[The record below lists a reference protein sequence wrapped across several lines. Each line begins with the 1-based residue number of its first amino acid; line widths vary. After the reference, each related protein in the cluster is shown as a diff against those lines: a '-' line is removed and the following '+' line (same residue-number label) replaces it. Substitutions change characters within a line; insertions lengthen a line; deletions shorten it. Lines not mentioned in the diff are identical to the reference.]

1 MAWWEDE
8 KPSASRLADQLA
20 DSSRPTQPASPYAD
34 DRSGSWAVLP
44 LWLLLGAAITAGGV
58 ALLVSMRSATGV
70 CLGTTVLALGLFYL
84 SQYGVLAG
92 YVLQVGRLRRRRVEA
107 ALAHQPPPA
116 LTDHDV
122 RQFHVPIR
130 PSYAGSAFVGF
141 LDPGDAPAPAGLRAA
156 RVVGGVCSA
165 VFVVGLVATLVVGA
179 VTRA

>member
-20 DSSRPTQPASPYAD
+20 DSSRPAQPASPYAD

-44 LWLLLGAAITAGGV
+44 LWLLLGAALTAGGV

-92 YVLQVGRLRRRRVEA
+92 TCCRSVACAAVASRRRSRTSRRRR
-107 ALAHQPPPA
+107 
-116 LTDHDV
+116 
-122 RQFHVPIR
+122 
-130 PSYAGSAFVGF
+130 
-141 LDPGDAPAPAGLRAA
+141 
-156 RVVGGVCSA
+156 
-165 VFVVGLVATLVVGA
+165 
-179 VTRA
+179 